1 MEYDVNIVTIHRAE
15 NFGAALQAYALK
27 HFLENL
33 GYKVGIYDEPELH
46 DEPETVKSIRSII
59 IRTIGNIYRRIYRKD
74 FQRVSEKYRE
84 FSKDFFDR
92 NKSTDCKIFIAGSDQ
107 IWNPII
113 INKYYFLDFLPEG
126 VKKASYAASIGVK
139 MIPEDVW
146 ELYRKYL
153 TQFKGISVREQD
165 AKHALEKIVD
175 RDIRVNVD
183 PTFLLS
189 MEEWREIAAKER
201 KDIPKDFILVYV
213 LHIPRNINTLCKW
226 LKEKTGYKV
235 VLIDNRGY
243 LKHKIVNDYVI
254 RDAGP
259 GDFLYLIDA
268 AKVVIT
274 TSFHGTAFSIIYR
287 KEFYSIINSGFSSRV
302 ANILDHLGIKG
313 YLEEETE
320 FQYPQNINYELVD
333 QKIEN
338 EIKKS
343 EEFLRGL
350 MD

>member
-183 PTFLLS
+183 PTFCFQWKSGERL
-189 MEEWREIAAKER
+189 RQKKER
-201 KDIPKDFILVYV
+201 IFPRILFWYMSCIFRGISIRYV
-213 LHIPRNINTLCKW
+213 N
-226 LKEKTGYKV
+226 G
-235 VLIDNRGY
+235 
-243 LKHKIVNDYVI
+243 
-254 RDAGP
+254 
-259 GDFLYLIDA
+259 
-268 AKVVIT
+268 
-274 TSFHGTAFSIIYR
+274 
-287 KEFYSIINSGFSSRV
+287 
-302 ANILDHLGIKG
+302 
-313 YLEEETE
+313 
-320 FQYPQNINYELVD
+320 
-333 QKIEN
+333 
-338 EIKKS
+338 
-343 EEFLRGL
+343 
-350 MD
+350 